1 MKFRVKLLKAEEITL
16 QEMAINHRFNNTR
29 RRATGLLMLARGDK
43 PKVVCEALGV
53 SDRAVYSWAG
63 AWRIGGVCALMCSH
77 NGGRPRALRDDVV
90 AVALEIARAEPLTLA
105 QIARRV
111 EQAKAQ
117 ALPCKI
123 ETLGEALKR
132 AGFTFKR
139 NRFSL
144 KKGAMNR
151 SSR

>member
-1 MKFRVKLLKAEEITL
+1 MKCQVVLEKVEELTL
-16 QEMAINHRFNNTR
+16 QQMSINHKHKDTR
-29 RRATGLLMLARGDK
+29 KRAAGLLMLARGDK

-53 SDRAVYSWAG
+53 SDQAVYNWSH
-63 AWRIGGVCALMCSH
+63 AWRDRGVCALMGAH
-77 NGGRPRALRDDVV
+77 NGGRPRALSDDLV
-90 AVALEIARAEPLTLA
+90 AVALEIARAEPLTLL

-111 EQAKAQ
+111 EQMQ
-117 ALPCKI
+117 GRPLPCKI

-144 KKGAMNR
+144 KKSAMNR

>member
-1 MKFRVKLLKAEEITL
+1 MKCRAKLDKAEEITL
-16 QEMAINHRFNNTR
+16 QEMAINHRFKNSR

-53 SDRAVYSWAG
+53 SDQAVYNWAH
-63 AWRIGGVCALMCSH
+63 AWRLGGVCALMGGH
-77 NGGRPRALRDDVV
+77 NGGRPRALSDDVV
-90 AVALEIARAEPLTLA
+90 AVALEIARAEPLSLP

-111 EQAKAQ
+111 EESHGQP
-117 ALPCKI
+117 LPCTI

-132 AGFTFKR
+132 GGFTFKR

-144 KKGAMNR
+144 KKSAMNR
-151 SSR
+151 NSR

>member
-1 MKFRVKLLKAEEITL
+1 M
-16 QEMAINHRFNNTR
+16 
-29 RRATGLLMLARGDK
+29 
-43 PKVVCEALGV
+43 
-53 SDRAVYSWAG
+53 
-63 AWRIGGVCALMCSH
+63 GGH
-77 NGGRPRALRDDVV
+77 NGGRPRALSDDEV
-90 AVALEIARAEPLTLA
+90 AVALEVARAEPLTLA

-111 EQAKAQ
+111 EESQGQ
-117 ALPCKI
+117 PLPCKV

-144 KKGAMNR
+144 KKSATNR

>member
-1 MKFRVKLLKAEEITL
+1 M
-16 QEMAINHRFNNTR
+16 
-29 RRATGLLMLARGDK
+29 
-43 PKVVCEALGV
+43 
-53 SDRAVYSWAG
+53 
-63 AWRIGGVCALMCSH
+63 GGH
-77 NGGRPRALRDDVV
+77 NGGRPRALSDDVV

-111 EQAKAQ
+111 EQAQAQ

-144 KKGAMNR
+144 KKSAMNR

>member
-1 MKFRVKLLKAEEITL
+1 MKCRVKLDKAEEITL
-16 QEMAINHRFNNTR
+16 QEMAINHRFKNSR

-43 PKVVCEALGV
+43 PKIVCEALGV
-53 SDRAVYSWAG
+53 SDQAVYNWAH
-63 AWRIGGVCALMCSH
+63 AWRLGGVCALMGGH
-77 NGGRPRALRDDVV
+77 NGGRPRALSDDVV
-90 AVALEIARAEPLTLA
+90 EVALEIARAEPLSLP

-111 EQAKAQ
+111 EESQGQ
-117 ALPCKI
+117 PLPCKI

-132 AGFTFKR
+132 GGFTFKR

-144 KKGAMNR
+144 KKSAMNR

>member
-1 MKFRVKLLKAEEITL
+1 MKCHVNLVKAEEITL
-16 QEMAINHRFNNTR
+16 QEMAINHRFKNTR

-53 SDRAVYSWAG
+53 SDQAVYNWAH
-63 AWRIGGVCALMCSH
+63 AWRIGGVCALMGGH
-77 NGGRPRALRDDVV
+77 NGGRPRALCDDLV
-90 AVALEIARAEPLTLA
+90 AVALEIARAEPLSLPRIA
-105 QIARRV
+105 QRV
-111 EQAKAQ
+111 EQTQ
-117 ALPCKI
+117 GQPLPCKM

-144 KKGAMNR
+144 KKNAMKR
-151 SSR
+151 SSS

>member
-1 MKFRVKLLKAEEITL
+1 MKCGVKLDKAQEITL
-16 QEMAINHRFNNTR
+16 QEMAINHRFKNSR

-43 PKVVCEALGV
+43 PKIVCEALGV
-53 SDRAVYSWAG
+53 SDQAVYNWAH
-63 AWRIGGVCALMCSH
+63 AWHLGGVCALMGGH
-77 NGGRPRALRDDVV
+77 NGGRPRALSDDVV
-90 AVALEIARAEPLTLA
+90 AVALEIARAEPLSLP

-111 EQAKAQ
+111 EESQGQ
-117 ALPCKI
+117 PLPCKI

-132 AGFTFKR
+132 GGFTFRR

-144 KKGAMNR
+144 KKSAMNR

>member
-1 MKFRVKLLKAEEITL
+1 MKCRVNLVKAEEITL
-16 QEMAINHRFNNTR
+16 QEMAINHRFKNTR

-43 PKVVCEALGV
+43 PKVVCEALSV
-53 SDRAVYSWAG
+53 SDQAVYNWAY
-63 AWRIGGVCALMCSH
+63 AWRIGGVCALMGGH
-77 NGGRPRALRDDVV
+77 NGGRPRALPDDVV

-111 EQAKAQ
+111 EQAQAQ

-144 KKGAMNR
+144 KKSAMNR

>member
-1 MKFRVKLLKAEEITL
+1 MKCRVKLVKAEEITL
-16 QEMAINHRFNNTR
+16 QEMAINHRFKNSR

-43 PKVVCEALGV
+43 PKSVCEALGV
-53 SDRAVYSWAG
+53 SDQAVYNWAH
-63 AWRIGGVCALMCSH
+63 AWRLGGVCALTGGH
-77 NGGRPRALRDDVV
+77 NGGRPRALSDDMV
-90 AVALEIARAEPLTLA
+90 AVALEIARAEPLTLI
-105 QIARRV
+105 QIAKRV
-111 EQAKAQ
+111 EESQGQ
-117 ALPCKI
+117 PLTCKI

-144 KKGAMNR
+144 KKNATNR